1 MRLGIYLDVRNP
13 GFAYRDWAAVYDE
26 TLQHVQGAEELGIA
40 SVWIT
45 EHHDFEDG
53 YVSQP
58 LVLAAAIAA
67 RTRAI
72 RIGTAV
78 LLLPLR
84 HVKHVAEE
92 AALVDVIS
100 RGRLELGLGAG
111 YLRHEFETFGADHDG
126 RFRDL
131 EQQVGELHALF
142 ETGELLPPPVQSPL
156 PLWIG
161 HSTPVGARRA
171 GRLNVGLLSL
181 DLELVTPYVAALR
194 AAGHP
199 VRGARMG
206 GVLQAIVSRDPER
219 TWARVKPHLAHQW
232 NTYRAHMA
240 ASDGRPPPSPI
251 DPEKWRAPGPNGE
264 PPRFEVLTGD
274 ELMTRLK
281 AFEGSPVTD
290 VFLWLSIA
298 AMPREIVEEHVELVA
313 EASPAAAG
321 LDAWTPD
328 EKEDQL

>member
-1 MRLGIYLDVRNP
+1 VRLGIYLDVRNP
-13 GFAYRDWAAVYDE
+13 AFVYRDWAAVYEE
-26 TLQHVQGAEELGIA
+26 TLQHVQDAEELGIP

-67 RTRAI
+67 RTRVI

-111 YLRHEFETFGADHDG
+111 YLGQEFESFGADLDG
-126 RFRDL
+126 RFRNL
-131 EQQVGELHALF
+131 EQGVAELRGLF
-142 ETGELLPPPVQSPL
+142 EAGELLPPPVQSPL
-156 PLWIG
+156 PIWIG
-161 HSTPVGARRA
+161 HSTAVGARRA

-181 DLELVTPYVAALR
+181 DLELVGPYVAALS

-199 VRGARMG
+199 VGGGRMG
-206 GVLQAIVSRDPER
+206 GVLQAIVARDPER
-219 TWARVKPHLAHQW
+219 TWEQVKPHLAHQW
-232 NTYRAHMA
+232 NTYRAHKA
-240 ASDGRPPPSPI
+240 ASEGRPPPRAV
-251 DPEKWRAPGPNGE
+251 DPETWRAPGPHGE

-274 ELMTRLK
+274 ELVARLT
-281 AFEGSPVTD
+281 AFECSPVTD

-298 AMPREIVEEHVELVA
+298 AMPREIVEEHLALVA
-313 EASPAAAG
+313 QAAPVAAG
-321 LDAWTPD
+321 LNAWTPD
-328 EKEDQL
+328 EKEVHL